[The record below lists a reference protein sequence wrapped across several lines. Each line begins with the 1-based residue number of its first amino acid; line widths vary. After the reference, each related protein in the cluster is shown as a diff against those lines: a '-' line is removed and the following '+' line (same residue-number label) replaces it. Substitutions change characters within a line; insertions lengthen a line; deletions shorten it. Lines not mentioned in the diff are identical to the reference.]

1 MPTFN
6 VTPERCVTP
15 TLDYS
20 ALTTLGQEGVV
31 IIYTMPP
38 FTSSCSGRVVRYWFC
53 YQNTSN
59 TTGVRTRIATVLLL
73 EDMGASYRIVEQFTV
88 EGLPDDSCLPG
99 MYARTGGCCVIR
111 NLTTQDL
118 IPGYLY
124 GVVDLS
130 DGGPNMIQ
138 TFGSN
143 GRGHL
148 LHVSQYRPVNG
159 TLQKR
164 DFAAIGAQQ
173 VKMFQFIIG
182 KFRINF

>member
-6 VTPERCVTP
+6 VTPEQCVAP
-15 TLDYS
+15 TLTYS
-20 ALTTLGQEGVV
+20 ALTVAGVEGVV
-31 IIYTMPP
+31 YIYTMPP
-38 FTSSCSGRVVRYWFC
+38 FTSSCSGRVVGYWFC
-53 YQNTSN
+53 YQNTSS
-59 TTGVRTRIATVLLL
+59 TTGARVATVLLL
-73 EDMGASYRIVEQFTV
+73 EDMEANYRIVDQFTV
-88 EGLPDDSCLPG
+88 EGLPDDRCLPG
-99 MYARTGGCCVIR
+99 MYAQVGDCCVIR

-130 DGGPNMIQ
+130 EGGPDMIQ

-148 LHVSQYRPVNG
+148 SQLSQYRPVNG
-159 TLQKR
+159 MLQKR
-164 DFAAIGAQQ
+164 DFGGVGAQQ

>member
-1 MPTFN
+1 MN
-6 VTPERCVTP
+6 
-15 TLDYS
+15 
-20 ALTTLGQEGVV
+20 
-31 IIYTMPP
+31 
-38 FTSSCSGRVVRYWFC
+38 
-53 YQNTSN
+53 
-59 TTGVRTRIATVLLL
+59 IATVLLL

-88 EGLPDDSCLPG
+88 ESLPDDSCLPG
-99 MYARTGGCCVIR
+99 RYNLQIGGCCVIR
-111 NLTTQDL
+111 NQTTRDL

-138 TFGSN
+138 TFASN

-148 LHVSQYRPVNG
+148 FSLSQYRPVNG

-164 DFAAIGAQQ
+164 DLGAMGPQQ
-173 VKMFQFIIG
+173 VKMFQLIIG